1 VGEDNEMQSDCIV
14 KYRTKGFKKVG
25 ALVEQQRGNKSFVQV
40 QEIPG
45 QAREESEEVAQYA
58 NR

>member
-25 ALVEQQRGNKSFVQV
+25 ALVEQQRGNKSFVQM

-45 QAREESEEVAQYA
+45 QARDDSGEAAQNA
-58 NR
+58 SR